1 MALDPSARVGMEV
14 ASLDGNAMMRP
25 VRNGWR
31 SRPGGAPGTHSAHP
45 VPANRRGPAASSGSR
60 PSSLPPCR
68 PEPMDRVPFCT
79 SRRYLRTMTVD
90 PRAALDRLIAALE
103 AHFHA
108 VTTRRAEDD
117 PAVDDAYDV
126 LADAFE
132 VYDDA
137 LAGVHGE
144 TLPFGLLD
152 DDSDDDEDDVDED
165 NLDEDDLDDDIED
178 LIDEAD
184 AADAADEADAD
195 EADADEAR

>member
-1 MALDPSARVGMEV
+1 
-14 ASLDGNAMMRP
+14 
-25 VRNGWR
+25 
-31 SRPGGAPGTHSAHP
+31 
-45 VPANRRGPAASSGSR
+45 
-60 PSSLPPCR
+60 
-68 PEPMDRVPFCT
+68 
-79 SRRYLRTMTVD
+79 MTVD

-165 NLDEDDLDDDIED
+165 DLDEDDLDDDIED

-184 AADAADEADAD
+184 AADEADEVDAD
-195 EADADEAR
+195 EER